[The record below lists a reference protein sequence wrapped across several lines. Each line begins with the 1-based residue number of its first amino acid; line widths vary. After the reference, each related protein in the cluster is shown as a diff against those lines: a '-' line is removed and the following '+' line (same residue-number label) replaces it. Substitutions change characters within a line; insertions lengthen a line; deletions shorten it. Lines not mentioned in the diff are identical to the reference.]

1 MKIDIVV
8 PNASESVTEA
18 DIARWYKESGDFVS
32 MDEPLVELETDK
44 ASLEVCANAEGVLTI
59 TVPSGETV
67 AVESVIGNIDTEA
80 VNSSA
85 GSVAAPEPVAGV
97 PATPTPEP
105 EVVREEPEVDLAR
118 TSCVKNRS
126 LPSPAARKL
135 LAEHNISAQD
145 VEGTGSR
152 GHITK
157 ADVLRFIKEQVK
169 KAQRT
174 QVLENPFIHPHE
186 SSSPVVAADET
197 LSLDRSAIGRS
208 AKDSAAKLPSDVKRS
223 AAPNFPASPPVGL
236 TDSRPVR
243 RERMSRLRRTIAA
256 RLVEAQQ
263 TAALLTTFNEVDMS
277 GIMAI
282 RSAYKEEFAK
292 AHETGLGFMGFF
304 VAACCRA
311 LEAFPAVNASV
322 EGDEI
327 IYHDYADI
335 GIAVSTPRGL
345 VVPPVHNAD
354 QMKLHEIEAAIRALA
369 AKGREGK
376 LSLDELSGG
385 TFTITNGGVFGSML
399 STPIVNRPQSAIL
412 GMHNIVQRP
421 VAVDGQVV
429 IRPIMYVALTYDHRI
444 IDGAEAVQFLVK
456 VKQALEDPTRLL
468 LGL

>member
-8 PNASESVTEA
+8 PNGSESVTEA
-18 DIARWYKESGDFVS
+18 DIARWYKETGDFVS

-44 ASLEVCANAEGVLTI
+44 ASLEVCATAEGILAI
-59 TVPSGETV
+59 SVPAGETV
-67 AVESVIGNIDTEA
+67 AVESVIGSIDTEGSKPKTGGNVVVA
-80 VNSSA
+80 LASQTPASSA
-85 GSVAAPEPVAGV
+85 PVPVPVPEI
-97 PATPTPEP
+97 
-105 EVVREEPEVDLAR
+105 PEVDLAQ
-118 TSCVKNRS
+118 TSCVKNMS
-126 LPSPAARKL
+126 MPSPAARKL

-145 VEGTGSR
+145 VDGTGSR

-157 ADVLRFIKEQVK
+157 ADVLSFIKAQEK

-174 QVLENPFIHPHE
+174 QVIHDPFLHPHE
-186 SSSPVVAADET
+186 SNAPVVAEDET
-197 LSLDRSAIGRS
+197 LLLDRNAIGIS
-208 AKDSAAKLPSDVKRS
+208 GNLDGHIPSEAKRS
-223 AAPNFPASPPVGL
+223 ETPKFPNAPLVGL
-236 TDSRPVR
+236 TDKRPVR
-243 RERMSRLRRTIAA
+243 RERMSRLRRTIAS

-263 TAALLTTFNEVDMS
+263 SAALLTTFNEVDMS

-282 RSAYKEEFAK
+282 RKSYKEEFAK
-292 AHETGLGFMGFF
+292 THETGLGFMGFF

-311 LEAFPAVNASV
+311 LETFPVVNASV
-322 EGDEI
+322 EGDEVV
-327 IYHDYADI
+327 YHDFCDI

-345 VVPPVHNAD
+345 VVPPVRDAD

-376 LSLDELSGG
+376 LSLDEMSGG

-456 VKQALEDPTRLL
+456 VKHALEDPTRLL
-468 LGL
+468 LAL